1 MALSLPLY
9 SAHLGARGVGGGKNP
24 APFICQ
30 VATKHTKRKQKM
42 EKQNNNRKKIVEE
55 ILHVRLWR
63 QDPRRWLR
71 SHGHGLA
78 QKTITLSNAGKHAP
92 VPCPLRKGARR
103 FPCICRRAVCL
114 QPPGQLLGGRAGGSC
129 QLAILL
135 VDEADLRV
143 CCCSMPMDPLGNH
156 ALCCAKLGLCM
167 RDVTASEM
175 KLPHCVWKQAWRWNL
190 RKACLCTD
198 STIPHWLPIFL
209 WSILCNLLIWR
220 RCGEF

>member
-42 EKQNNNRKKIVEE
+42 EKQNNNNNRKKIAEE

-71 SHGHGLA
+71 SPGHGLA

-103 FPCICRRAVCL
+103 FPCVDRRAVCL

-156 ALCCAKLGLCM
+156 ALCCAKLGVCM

-175 KLPHCVWKQAWRWNL
+175 KLPHCVWKQAWR
-190 RKACLCTD
+190 
-198 STIPHWLPIFL
+198 
-209 WSILCNLLIWR
+209 
-220 RCGEF
+220 